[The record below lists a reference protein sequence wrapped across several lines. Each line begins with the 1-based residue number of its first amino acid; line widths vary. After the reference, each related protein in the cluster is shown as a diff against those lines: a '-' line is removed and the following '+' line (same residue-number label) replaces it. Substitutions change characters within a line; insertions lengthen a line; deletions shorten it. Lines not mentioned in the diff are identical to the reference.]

1 MKIEKY
7 IPFLI
12 LIFLL
17 GGCATPPT
25 YEPSSNFI
33 PQDSRGAVVIYWH
46 QASKI
51 SSMFRNIFGLE
62 RLEVI
67 VDDKK
72 IGEMKPNTHA
82 VFGLKKGEHSL
93 NLHVANSSH
102 DQGVKTLIDVGLGKE
117 FAYDIETNRLP
128 SASTHYVYGDWD
140 ANCGCFLG
148 GGDEPDY
155 YYYTY
160 AISGV
165 KIISKEGLSSE
176 RSFIYIEP

>member
-1 MKIEKY
+1 MNIRKY

-12 LIFLL
+12 LIFLI
-17 GGCATPPT
+17 GGCATPST

-33 PQDSRGAVVIYWH
+33 PQDSRGAIVMYWH

-67 VDDKK
+67 VDGKK

-82 VFGLKKGEHSL
+82 VFGLKKGERKL
-93 NLHVANSSH
+93 NLHVAKSSH
-102 DQGVKTLIDVGLGKE
+102 DQGVMTLIDVRLGKE
-117 FAYDIETNRLP
+117 QIYDIETSRVP
-128 SASTHYVYGDWD
+128 SASTHYVLGDWD
-140 ANCGCFLG
+140 TNCGCFLG

-160 AISGV
+160 ALGSVEIFP
-165 KIISKEGLSSE
+165 KEGLSSE
-176 RSFIYIEP
+176 RSFMYIEP